1 MRLHHT
7 LVAAVLLP
15 LLAAACD
22 EAPVTLPQPE
32 SVSVATQD
40 LKLTVGDLAPL
51 AAQVLDQKGNVLPG
65 LTLTFSSDNPAVA
78 TVDRDGTVR
87 AVSPGTANVTAA
99 YGNARATA
107 RVSVARDERGFVQT
121 LDVLAD
127 SVVTD
132 VRAGSVAVSLR
143 AFNGYGQPVCP
154 AVTVRSSD
162 AAVATGTSP
171 GGCRVTI
178 NSNFSG
184 VATLVVSA
192 DGARDSVR
200 VRVSGNGA
208 TAFVASRPA
217 TSDLFAGNTVSYAV
231 RVLDEQGKP
240 LANRTVHFSASAG
253 LLSGTVVTT
262 DATGTATVQ
271 WTLPTDLRTSANS
284 QPALSFATQLPS
296 GLVISRSES
305 VFVSPAPVTDITLYR
320 IAGSTLVPITGTT
333 VQGRLYE
340 YVYIGASAKDPY
352 GNNAPM
358 SFSVTSPAYLSCS
371 SSGYYWSNDVQYSCA
386 YSYTPGTATYTVT
399 SGGKSKSVTINFV
412 P

>member
-1 MRLHHT
+1 MRLRHT
-7 LVAAVLLP
+7 LVAAILLP

-22 EAPVTLPQPE
+22 EAPVTLPEPE
-32 SVSVATQD
+32 SVSVGTQD
-40 LKLTVGDLAPL
+40 LQLTVGDLAPL
-51 AAQVLDQKGNVLPG
+51 AAQVLDQEGNVLPG

-107 RVSVARDERGFVQT
+107 KVSVARDERGFVLT

-132 VRAGSVAVSLR
+132 VRAGPAAVSLR

-162 AAVATGTSP
+162 AAVATGTSS

-200 VRVSGNGA
+200 VRVSGSGA
-208 TAFVASRPA
+208 TAFVSSRPA

-253 LLSGTVVTT
+253 LLSGTIVNT

-271 WTLPTDLRTSANS
+271 WTLLTDLRTAGSS
-284 QPALSFATQLPS
+284 QALSFGTQLPS
-296 GLVISRSES
+296 GLVFSRSES
-305 VFVSPAPVTDITLYR
+305 VLVSAAPAADITLYR
-320 IAGSTLVPITGTT
+320 IAGNTLVPITGTT
-333 VQGRLYE
+333 VQGHLYE
-340 YVYIGASAKDPY
+340 SIYIAATAKDPY
-352 GNNAPM
+352 GNNTPM
-358 SFSVTSPAYLSCS
+358 SFSVTSPAYLCS
-371 SSGYYWSNDVQYSCA
+371 ASGYYWSSEVQYSCA
-386 YSYTPGTATYTVT
+386 YSYNSGTATYTVT
-399 SGGKSKSVTINFV
+399 SGGKSKSVTIDFA